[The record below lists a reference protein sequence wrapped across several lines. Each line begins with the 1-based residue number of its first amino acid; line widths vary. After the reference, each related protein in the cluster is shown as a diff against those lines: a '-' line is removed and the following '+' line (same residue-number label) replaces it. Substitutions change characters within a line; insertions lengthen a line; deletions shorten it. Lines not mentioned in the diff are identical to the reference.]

1 MIAKIYSVPI
11 TKNSKYKAG
20 QQYDTWLE
28 GSQDLCFFAGFIYV
42 NNNMQYGI

>member
-20 QQYDTWLE
+20 QKHDTWLE
-28 GSQDLCFFAGFIYV
+28 GFIYV
-42 NNNMQYGI
+42 NNNMQYGIQP